1 MPENP
6 SSGVMDSLGRVVTDS
21 TEKVTGRFE
30 NAIHGLENAISTIPA
45 AADGVGF
52 SIIYLGLCIFMG
64 GVSIGAG
71 VALAG
76 YFVSRSDRRGDRDRP
91 DKP

>member
-1 MPENP
+1 MPDGTSP
-6 SSGVMDSLGRVVTDS
+6 SVMDSLGKVVTDS

-52 SIIYLGLCIFMG
+52 SIVYLGLCIFMG

-71 VALAG
+71 IALAG
-76 YFVSRSDRRGDRDRP
+76 YFVSRPDRRSDKD